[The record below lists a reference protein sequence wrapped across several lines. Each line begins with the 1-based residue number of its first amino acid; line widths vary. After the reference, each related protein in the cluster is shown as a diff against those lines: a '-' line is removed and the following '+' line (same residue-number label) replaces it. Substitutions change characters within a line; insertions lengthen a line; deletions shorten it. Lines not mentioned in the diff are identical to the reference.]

1 MGISGVREDPPTLGG
16 GASIHA
22 YGPLLCL
29 SRSETLAPMR
39 LFHTSRGGVL
49 PFLLLLTVLVGPF
62 LGGCGGGDADPGP
75 LRHVLLVSLDTAR
88 VDRIGAF
95 GDASARTPILD
106 GLSDRGVSF
115 DSVTS
120 AAPTTLASHTSLMT
134 GSWPHTHGVARNGF
148 VVHEDNEMLA
158 ETFRQKGFH
167 TAGVLGSFALESRFR
182 FDQGFDHYDEDFDEL
197 VSVSGADQNQRR
209 GDRVTRA
216 ALDHVDT
223 VLGDVDRLFL
233 FVQYFDTHAPY
244 APPEPFAKPFLAP
257 GASPTSDM
265 HDVDAAVRAQ
275 QQAATGQAFGHAGAI
290 NAGLRGPLRALV
302 GNVSGQPGPEDLH
315 LANLYSGEMSFMDKA
330 LGDLLEGLRKRGILD
345 ETLVV
350 VIADHGE
357 TFWEHADLWNH
368 GLAVYQ
374 TTVHVPLI
382 FCFPDGRQAGHRIST
397 PVSTIDVVPTLCE
410 ILGLEVPTRCEGMS
424 LVSALEGGT
433 LNRGPVFAEA
443 TQPWVAERPGVWA
456 NAGKAR
462 CVRSGRWKYVVS
474 PYNSIEELFDLDVDP
489 GEQRNLLEGT
499 PSPQILATRGA
510 LRAELATWQEGREPL
525 PARFD
530 SSQMQETLERLR
542 AMGYSGESDSSGD

>member
-1 MGISGVREDPPTLGG
+1 
-16 GASIHA
+16 
-22 YGPLLCL
+22 
-29 SRSETLAPMR
+29 MR
-39 LFHTSRGGVL
+39 LLHAFRSGAL
-49 PFLLLLTVLVGPF
+49 INALLLTGLLGP
-62 LGGCGGGDADPGP
+62 LMAGCAGDADPGP

-88 VDRIGAF
+88 ADRIGAF
-95 GDASARTPILD
+95 GDATARTPTLD

-148 VVHEDNEMLA
+148 VVHEDNQMLA
-158 ETFRQKGFH
+158 ELFREEGFH

-182 FDQGFDHYDEDFDEL
+182 FDQGFDHYDESFDVL
-197 VSVSGADQNQRR
+197 VSPAGADQNQRR
-209 GDRVTRA
+209 GDRVTSA
-216 ALDHVDT
+216 ALKHVDK
-223 VLGDVDRLFL
+223 VLDDVDRLFL
-233 FVQYFDTHAPY
+233 FVHYFDTHAPY
-244 APPEPFAKPFLAP
+244 APPEPYARPFLAP

-265 HDVDAAVRAQ
+265 REVDEAVRAQ

-290 NAGLRGPLRALV
+290 NAGLRGPLRDLV
-302 GNVSGQPGPEDLH
+302 GGVSGRPGPVDAH
-315 LANLYSGEMSFMDKA
+315 LANLYAGEMSFMDKA
-330 LGDLLEGLRKRGILD
+330 LGDLLDGLRERGILD

-374 TTVHVPLI
+374 TTVHVPLL
-382 FCFPDGRQAGHRIST
+382 FCFPDGRQAGHRVAT

-410 ILGLEVPTRCEGMS
+410 LLGLDLPVRCEGVS
-424 LVSALEGGT
+424 LVSALEGAPFK
-433 LNRGPVFAEA
+433 RGPVFSEA

-462 CVRSGRWKYVVS
+462 CVRRGRWKYVAS
-474 PYNSIEELFDLDVDP
+474 PYNKVEELFDLEADP
-489 GEQRNLLEGT
+489 GERTNLLLGT
-499 PSPQILATRGA
+499 PSAQILATRKG
-510 LRAELATWQEGREPL
+510 LLAELMTWQEGRDPL

-530 SSQMQETLERLR
+530 STQMQETLERLK

>member
-1 MGISGVREDPPTLGG
+1 MS
-16 GASIHA
+16 
-22 YGPLLCL
+22 
-29 SRSETLAPMR
+29 
-39 LFHTSRGGVL
+39 LFHAFRGAAM
-49 PFLLLLTVLVGPF
+49 PWPLLLTVLLTPF
-62 LGGCGGGDADPGP
+62 LAGCGGDGADPGP

-88 VDRIGAF
+88 ADRIGAF
-95 GDASARTPILD
+95 GDASARTPTLD

-148 VVHEDNEMLA
+148 VVHEDNQMLA
-158 ETFRQKGFH
+158 ETFRQVGFH

-182 FDQGFDHYDEDFDEL
+182 FDQGFDHYDESFDVL
-197 VSVSGADQNQRR
+197 VSPSGADQNQRR
-209 GDRVTRA
+209 GDRVTLA
-216 ALDHVDT
+216 ALNHVDRI
-223 VLGDVDRLFL
+223 LADVDRLFL

-244 APPEPFAKPFLAP
+244 APPEPFAEPFLAP

-265 HDVDAAVRAQ
+265 RDVDGAVRAQ

-290 NAGLRGPLRALV
+290 NTGLRGPLRALV

-315 LANLYSGEMSFMDKA
+315 LANLYSGEMSFVDKA
-330 LGDLLEGLRKRGILD
+330 LGDLLEGLRERGILD

-382 FCFPDGRQAGHRIST
+382 FCYPDGRYAGHRVTT

-410 ILGLEVPTRCEGMS
+410 ILGLEVPLRCEGMS

-462 CVRSGRWKYVVS
+462 CVRSGRWKYVIS
-474 PYNSIEELFDLDVDP
+474 PYNQVEELFDLEVDP
-489 GEQRNLLEGT
+489 GERVNLLGGT
-499 PSPQILATRGA
+499 PSPSILATRDA
-510 LRAELATWQEGREPL
+510 LRGELATWQEGREPL

-530 SSQMQETLERLR
+530 SSQMQETLERLK
-542 AMGYSGESDSSGD
+542 AMGYSGESDSGD